1 MKLELTKKQTLIY
14 TLISV
19 LATGS
24 YLLFGHYISIFLD
37 ALIID
42 SKHSNT
48 IVHMAIA
55 FTLFMIFDFIYKI
68 YTGRVSTNVVSKY
81 GQMIIGDIHVRSA
94 QESERTMNRLFVHLD
109 KYRPYLTQFVPTIIN
124 TVVKVVMIIA
134 VLIYVDW
141 IAALILIFSAP
152 FIPLFYILVGLR
164 TQDEAKEKADEFDEM
179 GTLFLNLIRGKKT
192 IHYTESEAAVEKALD
207 KSNRQF
213 LKTTME
219 ILKYAFQS
227 TMMLEFITI
236 LGIGLVALEVGL
248 RIIIFKDISFYTAF
262 YVLFLSPLFYSGLKV
277 MGTEFH
283 NGKTALAHKEKL
295 EEYVS
300 VSHEEYREKG
310 DRLALNDVT
319 ITVPRVILDDENIE
333 FREKGLIAITGQ
345 SGVGKST
352 LLRSILGLHRP
363 EKGTITVPSFNMDY
377 ISDTLYLSDTTLFEF
392 LGSGDEKIMKSVL
405 QELGLYFSIYNLEN
419 GIHTYIKNNNV
430 PLSGGEIV
438 RLKLARVLI
447 RRPDV
452 ILMDEPTEFLDSRTE
467 ALVLEKL
474 NELKQDTLI
483 VAVIHRRQLLS
494 YSDAHYEYR
503 DNEIRRVR

>member
-1 MKLELTKKQTLIY
+1 MKLELTKKQTLVY

-24 YLLFGHYISIFLD
+24 YLLFGHYISTFLD
-37 ALIID
+37 ALIIE
-42 SKHSNT
+42 HTTSNT
-48 IVHMAIA
+48 IFYMALA
-55 FTLFMIFDFIYKI
+55 FILFMTFDFFYKN
-68 YTGRVSTNVVSKY
+68 YTGRVSTNVVSNY
-81 GQMIIGDIHVRSA
+81 GQMIIDDIHVRSA

-141 IAALILIFSAP
+141 IAALILIISAP

-164 TQDEAKEKADEFDEM
+164 TQDEAKKKADEFDEM

-192 IHYTESEAAVEKALD
+192 IHYTESEQAVEKALD
-207 KSNRQF
+207 KSNVQF

-295 EEYVS
+295 EEYIS
-300 VSHEEYREKG
+300 VSNKEYREKG
-310 DRLALNDVT
+310 DTLALNDVT
-319 ITVPRVILDDENIE
+319 LTVPRVILDNESIK
-333 FREKGLIAITGQ
+333 FPKTGLVAITGQ

-352 LLRSILGLHRP
+352 LLRALLGLHRP
-363 EKGTITVPSFNMDY
+363 DEGTITVPSYNMDY
-377 ISDTLYLSDTTLFEF
+377 ISDTLYLSDTTIYEF
-392 LGSGDEKIMKSVL
+392 LGCGEEETIKSVL
-405 QELGLYFSIYNLEN
+405 RDLGLFFSIYNLEN
-419 GIHTYIKNNNV
+419 GIHTYIKNNNI

-438 RLKLARVLI
+438 RLKLARVII

-474 NELKQDTLI
+474 YELKKECLI
-483 VAVIHRRQLLS
+483 VAVVHRRQLLS
-494 YSDAHYEYR
+494 YSDVHYEYKN
-503 DNEIRRVR
+503 NEIRRVR